1 MGDLFFF
8 IQTLSPLRPRRPLCM
23 LVWIDI
29 INSLKKFRLTRK
41 KMLYFK
47 NEQLKNN
54 YVCLAIFIGVL
65 ALI

>member
-29 INSLKKFRLTRK
+29 INSLKKVSPHQEKNALFQKRTTK
-41 KMLYFK
+41 K
-47 NEQLKNN
+47 
-54 YVCLAIFIGVL
+54 
-65 ALI
+65 